1 IRKQSL
7 VKDKDEFFEEENK
20 ELNTL
25 LRGVSPDDVPDD
37 FKQEL
42 IDLIDMMLLTE
53 NVLTVNKKH
62 VDFLYSELS
71 DEVTNDH

>member
-1 IRKQSL
+1 
-7 VKDKDEFFEEENK
+7 FEEENK

-42 IDLIDMMLLTE
+42 IDLIDMMLLTG